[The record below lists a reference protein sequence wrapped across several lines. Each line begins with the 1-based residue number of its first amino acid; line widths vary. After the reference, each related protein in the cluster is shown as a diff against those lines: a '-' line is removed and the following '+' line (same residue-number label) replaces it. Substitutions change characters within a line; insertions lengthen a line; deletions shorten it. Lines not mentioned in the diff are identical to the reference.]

1 MRVLKEIV
9 PYVHRV
15 QYYETDKMGIVH
27 HSNYIRWFEEARI
40 DMLGQLGIGFDK
52 IEARGIMS
60 PILSVDCRY
69 IQPVRFGEDVV
80 ITSEVTGFNGI
91 RCTIRYEVRGRD
103 EEIRTKGNTCLA
115 FLKADGTILRM
126 KKEHPDIYEILRN
139 QIREEESVN
148 P

>member
-1 MRVLKEIV
+1 MKKIV

-40 DMLGQLGIGFDK
+40 DMLDQLGIGFDK

-69 IQPVRFGEDVV
+69 LQPVRFGEDVV
-80 ITSEVTGFNGI
+80 ISSELTEFNGI
-91 RCTIRYEVRGRD
+91 RCTIRYEIRGKD
-103 EEIRTKGNTCLA
+103 DGELRTKGNTCLA
-115 FLKADGTILRM
+115 FLKSDGTILRM
-126 KKEHPDIYEILRN
+126 KKEHPDIYETLKN
-139 QIREEESVN
+139 QIREEKTVTS
-148 P
+148 

>member
-1 MRVLKEIV
+1 MKEIV

-60 PILSVDCRY
+60 PILSVDCQY
-69 IQPVRFGEDVV
+69 LQPVRFGEDVV
-80 ITSEVTGFNGI
+80 ITSEVTEFNGI
-91 RCTIRYEVRGRD
+91 RCTIRYEIRGKD
-103 EEIRTKGNTCLA
+103 DDGLRTKGKTSLA
-115 FLKADGTILRM
+115 FLKADGTMLRM
-126 KKEHPDIYEILRN
+126 KKEHPDIYEILKN
-139 QIREEESVN
+139 QIREEKSVTL
-148 P
+148 